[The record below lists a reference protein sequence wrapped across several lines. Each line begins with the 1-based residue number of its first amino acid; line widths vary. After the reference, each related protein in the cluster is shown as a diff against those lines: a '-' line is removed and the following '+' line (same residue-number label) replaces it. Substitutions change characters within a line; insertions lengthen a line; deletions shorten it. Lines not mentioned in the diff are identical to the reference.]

1 MSINTGGQTDTLIQG
16 AKKPFLRERLTYRAA
31 GLADLDLLT
40 ETRIQVLR
48 AANGLGE
55 EEDLTFV
62 ALMSREY
69 YEKALADGSHRAYL
83 VFDGSAFVGAGGIS
97 YYRVMPT
104 VHNPT
109 GWKAYIM
116 NMYTDPK
123 YRRRGIATKT
133 LDLLVGDAKSRGISH
148 ISLEATDEG
157 RFLYERY
164 GFTAMESE
172 MELPVGGDGTGSR
185 KD

>member
-31 GLADLDLLT
+31 GPADLDLLT

-48 AANGLGE
+48 AAN
-55 EEDLTFV
+55 LTFV

-104 VHNPT
+104 VHNLT

-133 LDLLVGDAKSRGISH
+133 L
-148 ISLEATDEG
+148 E
-157 RFLYERY
+157 
-164 GFTAMESE
+164 
-172 MELPVGGDGTGSR
+172 
-185 KD
+185 

>member
-1 MSINTGGQTDTLIQG
+1 MGKDGKDMSGEGLKDTVI
-16 AKKPFLRERLTYRAA
+16 RETWRSPLGESLTFRAA
-31 GLADLDLLT
+31 GPEDLDLLT

-55 EEDLTFV
+55 EEDLSFV
-62 ALMSREY
+62 SRMSREY
-69 YEKALADGSHRAYL
+69 YEKALEDGSHRAYL
-83 VFDGSAFVGAGGIS
+83 VFDGSAFVGAGGVS

-116 NMYTDPK
+116 NMYTAPK

-133 LDLLVGDAKSRGISH
+133 LDLLVGDAKSRGICH

-164 GFTAMESE
+164 GFVPMESE
-172 MELPVGGDGTGSR
+172 MELQFAGNI
-185 KD
+185 

>member
-31 GLADLDLLT
+31 GPADLDLLT

-62 ALMSREY
+62 ALMYREY
-69 YEKALADGSHRAYL
+69 SEKALADGSHRAYL

-104 VHNPT
+104 VHNLT

-133 LDLLVGDAKSRGISH
+133 L
-148 ISLEATDEG
+148 E
-157 RFLYERY
+157 
-164 GFTAMESE
+164 
-172 MELPVGGDGTGSR
+172 
-185 KD
+185 